1 MINKGC
7 TPQMKPVT
15 ERERDK
21 TKGLV
26 VIADN
31 ISCVVATSV
40 SGKWCPETP
49 STSLLIH
56 GNHSP
61 HSRLSTLHVPQESR
75 TQENF
80 PVYVRKRFET
90 IEN

>member
-1 MINKGC
+1 MINRGC
-7 TPQMKPVT
+7 TPQTEPVT
-15 ERERDK
+15 EMERDK

-31 ISCVVATSV
+31 MRA
-40 SGKWCPETP
+40 
-49 STSLLIH
+49 
-56 GNHSP
+56 N
-61 HSRLSTLHVPQESR
+61 VPQKSR

-80 PVYVRKRFET
+80 SVYVRKRFET